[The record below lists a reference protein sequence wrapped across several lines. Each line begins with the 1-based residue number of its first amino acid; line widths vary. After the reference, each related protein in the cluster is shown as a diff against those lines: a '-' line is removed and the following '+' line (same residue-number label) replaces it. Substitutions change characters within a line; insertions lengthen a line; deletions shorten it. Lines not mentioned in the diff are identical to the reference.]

1 MNYCPYCESAK
12 RLLKSKG
19 LPFEEILVAED
30 DDATWERLEKETG
43 YKTMPQ
49 IFIGD
54 KFIGGYSDL
63 TQLDSKGELD
73 RLVKST

>member
-12 RLLKSKG
+12 RLLNS
-19 LPFEEILVAED
+19 LDLAFEEILVADD
-30 DDATWERLEKETG
+30 DDATWKKLEKETG

-54 KFIGGYSDL
+54 QFIGGYN
-63 TQLDSKGELD
+63 QLAALNSSGKLKEMV
-73 RLVKST
+73 R